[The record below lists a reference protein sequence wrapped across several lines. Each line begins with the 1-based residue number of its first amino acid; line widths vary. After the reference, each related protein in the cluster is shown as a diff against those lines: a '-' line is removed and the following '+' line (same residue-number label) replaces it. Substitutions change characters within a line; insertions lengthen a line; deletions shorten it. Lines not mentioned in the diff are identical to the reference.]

1 MLVLVTVPV
10 SICVSAFEHVDLHV
24 DVRTVTGHYDRNQ
37 IADVGLSNC
46 YSLIC
51 LLA

>member
-24 DVRTVTGHYDRNQ
+24 DVGIVRHYHGNQ
-37 IADVGLSNC
+37 IVGL
-46 YSLIC
+46 
-51 LLA
+51 AG